1 MSVIKRLSPEVA
13 SKIAAGEVIEK
24 PFNVVKE
31 LIENSCDAG
40 ASKII
45 VEINEGG
52 LNTIKVTDN
61 GKGIDK
67 DDLPLALERFATSK
81 AETVEDVYSASTF
94 GFRGEALAAISSVS
108 DFKITSGKDGIAYTI
123 TCQYGKV
130 GEVKPTAA
138 VKGTIIEASRLFEN
152 LPARRK
158 FLKSSK
164 SLEAEIIKLIKHFSL
179 INPEIDI
186 LLKCNDKEVYH
197 ALSSDDRTVRAAK
210 VFNGKAFCT
219 GTAEY
224 AGKKVIACATLPAAS
239 DRLKRDAIIIGVNGR
254 LIKDTSLV
262 QAVINAYHRLIPDGR
277 YPVAVI
283 DIRISPDIVDSNV
296 HPAKLEVRFINAGEM
311 FSLVSDAVANSF
323 KGKGVNTGYTGN
335 YIQQGYSVNDKEDN
349 KKHNGIEYEKP
360 AKNKSVFSKD
370 NSFKSFSQYKESSL
384 NTSNNSSLEINSQAD
399 TGLKEQ
405 LQPSYTLSIDETLE
419 DISVKNT
426 DISSNTV
433 INEDIDTLDNH
444 IASGEFRVVGQV
456 DKTYIIIETP
466 NKEILFID
474 QHAAHERIL
483 FEKIQSDNAAK
494 PKPSIVLHDAVEVVM
509 TDEIIENIDRFKVI
523 IESFGYAYKI
533 TGIDKLEILR
543 VPYNIIRKNIAKEF
557 TNIAVDLCLT
567 GKSKQEEAPRAMLSC
582 KSAIKA
588 GDELTYAEMEYLVT
602 LLFNTDNFGTCPHG
616 RPIIYMMRVQE
627 LARKFYR

>member
-1 MSVIKRLSPEVA
+1 MSVIKRLSQEVA
-13 SKIAAGEVIEK
+13 SKIAAGEVVEK

-40 ASKII
+40 ATKII

-52 LNTIKVTDN
+52 LNKIKVTDN

-81 AETVEDVYSASTF
+81 AETVEDVYSAATF

-108 DFKITSGKDGIAYTI
+108 DFKITSGKDGKAYTI
-123 TCQYGKV
+123 TCQYGKI
-130 GEVKPTAA
+130 GEIKPTAA
-138 VKGTIIEASRLFEN
+138 VKGTIIEADRLFEN

-164 SLEAEIIKLIKHFSL
+164 SLEAEIVKLIKHFSL

-186 LLKCNDKEVYH
+186 TLKCNDKEVYH
-197 ALSSDDRTVRAAK
+197 ALSSDDTAVRAAK
-210 VFNGKAFCT
+210 VFNGKAFCQ
-219 GTAEY
+219 GVAEY
-224 AGKKVIACATLPAAS
+224 AGKKVIACATLPSAS

-277 YPVAVI
+277 FPAAVI
-283 DIRISPDIVDSNV
+283 DIRISPDIVDANV
-296 HPAKLEVRFINAGEM
+296 HPAKLEVRFVNAGEM

-335 YIQQGYSVNDKEDN
+335 YIQQGYTINEKQNNNEHNIVNEKQEESKPVFNRENSYKTFSEYKDSSVN
-349 KKHNGIEYEKP
+349 
-360 AKNKSVFSKD
+360 S
-370 NSFKSFSQYKESSL
+370 
-384 NTSNNSSLEINSQAD
+384 SNNYSLKNGTEENS
-399 TGLKEQ
+399 GIKMS
-405 LQPSYTLSIDETLE
+405 QPAYTLSLDETLE
-419 DISVKNT
+419 DIP
-426 DISSNTV
+426 V
-433 INEDIDTLDNH
+433 INTESSEEELNNNTDTLDNR
-444 IASGEFRVVGQV
+444 IAGGEFRVVGQV

-483 FEKIQSDNAAK
+483 FEKIQADNAAK

-588 GDELTYAEMEYLVT
+588 GDTLTYAEMEYLVT
-602 LLFNTDNFGTCPHG
+602 LLFNTNNFGTCPHG
-616 RPIIYMMRVQE
+616 RPIIYMMTVQE

>member
-1 MSVIKRLSPEVA
+1 MSVIKRLSPDVA
-13 SKIAAGEVIEK
+13 SKIAAGEVVEK

-40 ASKII
+40 ATKII

-52 LNTIKVTDN
+52 LNKIKVTDN

-81 AETVEDVYSASTF
+81 AETVEDVYSAATF

-108 DFKITSGKDGIAYTI
+108 DFKITSGKDGKAYTI
-123 TCQYGKV
+123 TCQYGKI
-130 GEVKPTAA
+130 GEIKPTAA
-138 VKGTIIEASRLFEN
+138 VKGTIIEADRLFEN

-164 SLEAEIIKLIKHFSL
+164 SLEAEIVKLIKHFSL

-186 LLKCNDKEVYH
+186 TLKCNDKEVYH
-197 ALSSDDRTVRAAK
+197 ALSSDDTAVRAAK
-210 VFNGKAFCT
+210 VFNGKAFCQ
-219 GTAEY
+219 GVAEY
-224 AGKKVIACATLPAAS
+224 AGKKVIACATLPSAS

-277 YPVAVI
+277 FPAAVI
-283 DIRISPDIVDSNV
+283 DIRISPDIVDANV
-296 HPAKLEVRFINAGEM
+296 HPAKLEVRFVNAGEM

-335 YIQQGYSVNDKEDN
+335 YIQQGYTINEKQNNNEHNIVNEKQEESKPVFNRENSYKTFSEYKDSSVN
-349 KKHNGIEYEKP
+349 
-360 AKNKSVFSKD
+360 
-370 NSFKSFSQYKESSL
+370 L
-384 NTSNNSSLEINSQAD
+384 SNNYSQKNGTEENS
-399 TGLKEQ
+399 GIKMS
-405 LQPSYTLSIDETLE
+405 QPAYTLSLDETLE
-419 DISVKNT
+419 DIP
-426 DISSNTV
+426 V
-433 INEDIDTLDNH
+433 INTESSEEEINNYTDTLDNR
-444 IASGEFRVVGQV
+444 IAGGEFRVVGQV

-483 FEKIQSDNAAK
+483 FEKIQADNAAK

-588 GDELTYAEMEYLVT
+588 GDTLTYAEMEYLVT
-602 LLFNTDNFGTCPHG
+602 LLFNTNNFGTCPHG
-616 RPIIYMMRVQE
+616 RPIIYMMTVQE

>member
-1 MSVIKRLSPEVA
+1 MSVIKRLSPDVA
-13 SKIAAGEVIEK
+13 SKIAAGEVVEK

-40 ASKII
+40 ATKII

-52 LNTIKVTDN
+52 LNKIKVTDN

-81 AETVEDVYSASTF
+81 AETVEDVYSAATF

-108 DFKITSGKDGIAYTI
+108 DFKITSGKDGKAYTI
-123 TCQYGKV
+123 TCQYGKI
-130 GEVKPTAA
+130 GEIKPTAA
-138 VKGTIIEASRLFEN
+138 VKGTIIEADRLFEN

-164 SLEAEIIKLIKHFSL
+164 SLEAEIVKLIKHFSL

-186 LLKCNDKEVYH
+186 TLKCNDKEVYH
-197 ALSSDDRTVRAAK
+197 ALSSDDTAVRVAK
-210 VFNGKAFCT
+210 VFNGKAFCQ
-219 GTAEY
+219 GVAEY
-224 AGKKVIACATLPAAS
+224 AGKKVIACATLPSAS

-277 YPVAVI
+277 FPAAVI
-283 DIRISPDIVDSNV
+283 DIRISPDIVDANV
-296 HPAKLEVRFINAGEM
+296 HPAKLEVRFVNAGEM

-335 YIQQGYSVNDKEDN
+335 YIQQGYTINEKQNNNEHNIVNEKQEESKPVFNRENSYKTFSEYKDSSVN
-349 KKHNGIEYEKP
+349 
-360 AKNKSVFSKD
+360 S
-370 NSFKSFSQYKESSL
+370 
-384 NTSNNSSLEINSQAD
+384 SNNYSLKNGTEENS
-399 TGLKEQ
+399 GIKMS
-405 LQPSYTLSIDETLE
+405 QPAYTLSLDETLE
-419 DISVKNT
+419 DIP
-426 DISSNTV
+426 V
-433 INEDIDTLDNH
+433 INTESSEEELNNNTDTLDNR
-444 IASGEFRVVGQV
+444 IAGGEFRVVGQV

-483 FEKIQSDNAAK
+483 FEKIQADNAAK

-588 GDELTYAEMEYLVT
+588 GDTLTYAEMEYLVT
-602 LLFNTDNFGTCPHG
+602 LLFNTNNFGTCPHG
-616 RPIIYMMRVQE
+616 RPIIYMMTVQE

>member
-13 SKIAAGEVIEK
+13 SKIAAGEVVEK

-40 ASKII
+40 ATKII

-52 LNTIKVTDN
+52 LNKIKVTDN

-81 AETVEDVYSASTF
+81 AETVEDVYSAATF

-108 DFKITSGKDGIAYTI
+108 DFKITSGKDGKAYTI
-123 TCQYGKV
+123 TCQYGKI
-130 GEVKPTAA
+130 GEIKPTAA
-138 VKGTIIEASRLFEN
+138 VKGTIIEADRLFEN

-179 INPEIDI
+179 INPDIDI
-186 LLKCNDKEVYH
+186 TLKCNDKEVYH
-197 ALSSDDRTVRAAK
+197 ALSTDDTAVRAAK
-210 VFNGKAFCT
+210 VFSGKAFCQ
-219 GTAEY
+219 GVAEY
-224 AGKKVIACATLPAAS
+224 AGKKVIACATLPSAS

-254 LIKDTSLV
+254 LIKDISLV

-277 YPVAVI
+277 FPAAVI
-283 DIRISPDIVDSNV
+283 DIRISPDIVDANV
-296 HPAKLEVRFINAGEM
+296 HPAKLEVRFVNAGEM

-335 YIQQGYSVNDKEDN
+335 YIQQGYTINEKQDN
-349 KKHNGIEYEKP
+349 KEQSNVEYEKP
-360 AKNKSVFSKD
+360 VENKPVFNKD
-370 NSFKSFSQYKESSL
+370 NSYKTFSEYKSSSSNTSYNNSPKAAAEESS
-384 NTSNNSSLEINSQAD
+384 EI
-399 TGLKEQ
+399 KMP
-405 LQPSYTLSIDETLE
+405 QPAYTLSLDETLE
-419 DISVKNT
+419 DIPVVNNDNKEALN
-426 DISSNTV
+426 SNA
-433 INEDIDTLDNH
+433 DTLDSR
-444 IASGEFRVVGQV
+444 IAGGEFRVVGQV

-509 TDEIIENIDRFKVI
+509 TDEIIENIDRYKVI

-557 TNIAVDLCLT
+557 TNIAADLCLT

-616 RPIIYMMRVQE
+616 RPIIYMMTVQE

>member
-13 SKIAAGEVIEK
+13 SKIAAGEVVEK

-45 VEINEGG
+45 VEVNEGG
-52 LNTIKVTDN
+52 LNKIKIIDN

-81 AETVEDVYSASTF
+81 AATVEDVYSAATF

-108 DFKITSGKDGIAYTI
+108 DFKITSGKDGKAYTI
-123 TCQYGKV
+123 ACQYGKICDI
-130 GEVKPTAA
+130 KPTAA
-138 VKGTIIEASRLFEN
+138 VKGTIIEADRLFEN

-164 SLEAEIIKLIKHFSL
+164 SLEGEIIKLIKHFSL

-186 LLKCNDKEVYH
+186 ILKCNDKEVYH
-197 ALSSDDRTVRAAK
+197 ALSSDDTVVRASK
-210 VFNGKAFCT
+210 VFNGKAFCK
-219 GTAEY
+219 GVAEY
-224 AGKKVIACATLPAAS
+224 AGKKVTACATLPAAS

-254 LIKDTSLV
+254 LIKDASLV

-277 YPVAVI
+277 FPAAVI
-283 DIRISPDIVDSNV
+283 DIRINPDIVDANV
-296 HPAKLEVRFINAGEM
+296 HPAKLEVRFVNAGEI
-311 FSLVSDAVANSF
+311 FSLVNDAVANSF

-335 YIQQGYSVNDKEDN
+335 YIQQGYTINDIQDN
-349 KKHNGIEYEKP
+349 KEQSNIEYEKHV
-360 AKNKSVFSKD
+360 KNKPVFNQAGSYPPFSKHT
-370 NSFKSFSQYKESSL
+370 NSSL
-384 NTSNNSSLEINSQAD
+384 NTSYKDESPKINSA
-399 TGLKEQ
+399 EVP
-405 LQPSYTLSIDETLE
+405 QPAYTLSLDETLE
-419 DISVKNT
+419 NIPAYNT
-426 DISSNTV
+426 DIYDNTAAV
-433 INEDIDTLDNH
+433 LNDNRDTVDNR
-444 IASGEFRVVGQV
+444 IASGEFRVIGQV
-456 DKTYIIIETP
+456 DKTYIIRETL

-474 QHAAHERIL
+474 QHAAHERVL
-483 FEKIQSDNAAK
+483 FEKIQSDNTAK
-494 PKPSIVLHDAVEVVM
+494 PKPSIVLHDEVEVVM
-509 TDEIIENIDRFKVI
+509 TDEIIENIDRFKLI
-523 IESFGYAYKI
+523 IESFGYGYKI
-533 TGIDKLEILR
+533 TGINKLEILR
-543 VPYNIIRKNIAKEF
+543 VPYTIIRKNIAKEF

-602 LLFNTDNFGTCPHG
+602 LLFNTNNFGTCPHG
-616 RPIIYMMRVQE
+616 RPIIYMMTVQE
-627 LARKFYR
+627 IARKFYR

>member
-1 MSVIKRLSPEVA
+1 MSIIKRLSPEVA
-13 SKIAAGEVIEK
+13 SKIAAGEVVEK

-40 ASKII
+40 ATKII

-52 LNTIKVTDN
+52 LNKIKVTDN

-81 AETVEDVYSASTF
+81 AETVEDVYSAATF

-108 DFKITSGKDGIAYTI
+108 DFKITSGKDGKAYTI
-123 TCQYGKV
+123 TCQYGKI
-130 GEVKPTAA
+130 GEIKPTAA
-138 VKGTIIEASRLFEN
+138 VKGTIIEADRLFEN

-164 SLEAEIIKLIKHFSL
+164 SLEAEIVKLIKHFSL
-179 INPEIDI
+179 INPDIDI
-186 LLKCNDKEVYH
+186 TLKCNDKEVYH
-197 ALSSDDRTVRAAK
+197 ALSTDDTAVRAAK
-210 VFNGKAFCT
+210 VFSGKAFCQ
-219 GTAEY
+219 GVAEY
-224 AGKKVIACATLPAAS
+224 AGKKVIACATLPSAS

-277 YPVAVI
+277 FPAAVI
-283 DIRISPDIVDSNV
+283 DIRISPDIVDANV
-296 HPAKLEVRFINAGEM
+296 HPAKLEVRFVNAGEM

-335 YIQQGYSVNDKEDN
+335 YIQQGYTINEKQDN
-349 KKHNGIEYEKP
+349 KEQSNVEYEKP
-360 AKNKSVFSKD
+360 VENKPVFNKD
-370 NSFKSFSQYKESSL
+370 NSYKTFSEYKSSSSNTSYNNSPKAAAEESS
-384 NTSNNSSLEINSQAD
+384 EI
-399 TGLKEQ
+399 KMP
-405 LQPSYTLSIDETLE
+405 QPAYTLSLDETLE
-419 DISVKNT
+419 DIPVVNNDNKEALN
-426 DISSNTV
+426 SNA
-433 INEDIDTLDNH
+433 DTLDSR
-444 IASGEFRVVGQV
+444 IAGGEFRVVGQV

-509 TDEIIENIDRFKVI
+509 TDEIIENIDRYKVI

-557 TNIAVDLCLT
+557 TNIAADLCLT

-616 RPIIYMMRVQE
+616 RPIIYMMTVQE

>member
-13 SKIAAGEVIEK
+13 SKIAAGEVVEK

-40 ASKII
+40 ATKII

-52 LNTIKVTDN
+52 LNKIKVTDN

-81 AETVEDVYSASTF
+81 AETVEDVYSAATF

-108 DFKITSGKDGIAYTI
+108 DFKITSGKDGKAYTI
-123 TCQYGKV
+123 TCQYGKI
-130 GEVKPTAA
+130 GEIKPTAA
-138 VKGTIIEASRLFEN
+138 VKGTIIEADRLFEN

-179 INPEIDI
+179 INPDIDI
-186 LLKCNDKEVYH
+186 TLKCNDKEVYH
-197 ALSSDDRTVRAAK
+197 ALSTDDTAVRAAK
-210 VFNGKAFCT
+210 VFSGKAFCQ
-219 GTAEY
+219 GVAEY
-224 AGKKVIACATLPAAS
+224 AGKKVIACATLPSAS

-277 YPVAVI
+277 FPAAVI
-283 DIRISPDIVDSNV
+283 DIRISPDIVDANV
-296 HPAKLEVRFINAGEM
+296 HPAKLEVRFVNAGEM

-335 YIQQGYSVNDKEDN
+335 YIQQGYTINEKQDN
-349 KKHNGIEYEKP
+349 KEQSNVEYEKP
-360 AKNKSVFSKD
+360 VENKLVFNKD
-370 NSFKSFSQYKESSL
+370 NSYKTFSEYKSSSSNTSYNNSPKAAAEESS
-384 NTSNNSSLEINSQAD
+384 EI
-399 TGLKEQ
+399 KMP
-405 LQPSYTLSIDETLE
+405 QPAYTLSLDETLE
-419 DISVKNT
+419 DIPVVNNDNKEALN
-426 DISSNTV
+426 SNA
-433 INEDIDTLDNH
+433 DTLDSR
-444 IASGEFRVVGQV
+444 IAGGEFRVVGQV

-509 TDEIIENIDRFKVI
+509 TDEIIENIDRYKVI

-557 TNIAVDLCLT
+557 TNIAADLCLT

-616 RPIIYMMRVQE
+616 RPIIYMMTVQE

>member
-13 SKIAAGEVIEK
+13 SKIAAGEVVEK

-40 ASKII
+40 ATKII

-52 LNTIKVTDN
+52 LNKIKVTDN

-81 AETVEDVYSASTF
+81 AETVEDVYSAATF

-108 DFKITSGKDGIAYTI
+108 DFKITSGKDGKAYTI
-123 TCQYGKV
+123 TCQYGKI
-130 GEVKPTAA
+130 GEIKPTAA
-138 VKGTIIEASRLFEN
+138 VKGTIIEADRLFEN

-164 SLEAEIIKLIKHFSL
+164 SLEAEIVKLIKHFSL

-186 LLKCNDKEVYH
+186 TLKCNDKEVYH
-197 ALSSDDRTVRAAK
+197 ALSSDDTAVRAAK
-210 VFNGKAFCT
+210 VFNGKAFCQ
-219 GTAEY
+219 GVAEY
-224 AGKKVIACATLPAAS
+224 AGKKVIACATLPSAS

-277 YPVAVI
+277 FPAAVI
-283 DIRISPDIVDSNV
+283 DIRISPDIVDANV
-296 HPAKLEVRFINAGEM
+296 HPAKLEVRFVNAGEM

-335 YIQQGYSVNDKEDN
+335 YIQQGYTINEKQNNNEHNIVNEKQEESKPVFNRENSYKTFSEYKDSSVN
-349 KKHNGIEYEKP
+349 
-360 AKNKSVFSKD
+360 
-370 NSFKSFSQYKESSL
+370 L
-384 NTSNNSSLEINSQAD
+384 SNNYSQKNGTEESA
-399 TGLKEQ
+399 GIKMS
-405 LQPSYTLSIDETLE
+405 QPAYTLSLDETLE
-419 DISVKNT
+419 DIP
-426 DISSNTV
+426 V
-433 INEDIDTLDNH
+433 INTESSEEELNNNTDTLDNR
-444 IASGEFRVVGQV
+444 IAGGEFRVVGQV

-483 FEKIQSDNAAK
+483 FEKIQADNAAK

-588 GDELTYAEMEYLVT
+588 GDTLTYAEMEYLVT
-602 LLFNTDNFGTCPHG
+602 LLFNTNNFGTCPHG
-616 RPIIYMMRVQE
+616 RPIIYMMTVQE

>member
-13 SKIAAGEVIEK
+13 SKIAAGEVVEK

-31 LIENSCDAG
+31 LIENSYDAG
-40 ASKII
+40 ATKII

-52 LNTIKVTDN
+52 LNKIKVTDN
-61 GKGIDK
+61 GNGIDK

-81 AETVEDVYSASTF
+81 AETVEDVYSAATF
-94 GFRGEALAAISSVS
+94 GFRGEAIAAISAVS
-108 DFKITSGKDGIAYTI
+108 DFKITSGKDGNAYTI
-123 TCQYGKV
+123 TCRYGKI
-130 GEVKPTAA
+130 GEIKPTAA
-138 VKGTIIEASRLFEN
+138 VKGTIIEADRLFEN

-179 INPEIDI
+179 INPKIDI
-186 LLKCNDKEVYH
+186 SLKCNDKEVYH
-197 ALSSDDRTVRAAK
+197 SLSSDDTAVRAAK
-210 VFNGKAFCT
+210 VFSGKAFCQ
-219 GTAEY
+219 GVAEY
-224 AGKKVIACATLPAAS
+224 AGKKVIACATLPSAS

-277 YPVAVI
+277 FPAAVI
-283 DIRISPDIVDSNV
+283 DIRISPDIVDANV
-296 HPAKLEVRFINAGEM
+296 HPAKLEVRFVNAGEM

-335 YIQQGYSVNDKEDN
+335 YIKQGYAINEKQDN
-349 KKHNGIEYEKP
+349 KEQNNIDNEKQEEMKPVFNKENSYKTFSEYKGRC
-360 AKNKSVFSKD
+360 
-370 NSFKSFSQYKESSL
+370 L
-384 NTSNNSSLEINSQAD
+384 NTSCNNNSPAVNAEENINLKMPQPAYRLSLD
-399 TGLKEQ
+399 K
-405 LQPSYTLSIDETLE
+405 TLE
-419 DISVKNT
+419 DISVINTERSNDT
-426 DISSNTV
+426 DINK
-433 INEDIDTLDNH
+433 NYDTLDNR

-483 FEKIQSDNAAK
+483 FEKIQLDNTAK
-494 PKPSIVLHDAVEVVM
+494 PKPSVVLHDAVEVVM
-509 TDEIIENIDRFKVI
+509 TDEIIENIDRFKLI
-523 IESFGYAYKI
+523 IESFGYTYKI

-582 KSAIKA
+582 KSAVKA

-602 LLFNTDNFGTCPHG
+602 LLFNTNNFGTCPHG
-616 RPIIYMMRVQE
+616 RPIIYMMTVQE

>member
-13 SKIAAGEVIEK
+13 SKIAAGEVVEK

-40 ASKII
+40 ATKII

-52 LNTIKVTDN
+52 LNKIKVTDN

-81 AETVEDVYSASTF
+81 AETVEDVYSAATF

-108 DFKITSGKDGIAYTI
+108 DFKITSGKDGKAYTI
-123 TCQYGKV
+123 TCQYGKI
-130 GEVKPTAA
+130 GEIKPTAA
-138 VKGTIIEASRLFEN
+138 VKGTIIEADRLFEN

-164 SLEAEIIKLIKHFSL
+164 SLEAEIVKLIKHFSL

-186 LLKCNDKEVYH
+186 TLKCNDKEVYH
-197 ALSSDDRTVRAAK
+197 ALSSDDTAVRAAK
-210 VFNGKAFCT
+210 VFNGKAFCQ
-219 GTAEY
+219 GVAEY
-224 AGKKVIACATLPAAS
+224 AGKKVIACATLPSAS

-277 YPVAVI
+277 FPAAVI
-283 DIRISPDIVDSNV
+283 DIRISPDIVDANV
-296 HPAKLEVRFINAGEM
+296 HPAKLEVRFVNAGEM

-335 YIQQGYSVNDKEDN
+335 YIQQGYTINEKQNNNEHNIVNEKQEESKPVFN
-349 KKHNGIEYEKP
+349 RENSYKTFSEY
-360 AKNKSVFSKD
+360 KD
-370 NSFKSFSQYKESSL
+370 SSINL
-384 NTSNNSSLEINSQAD
+384 SNNYSQKNSTEESA
-399 TGLKEQ
+399 GIKMP
-405 LQPSYTLSIDETLE
+405 QPAYTLSLDETLE
-419 DISVKNT
+419 DIP
-426 DISSNTV
+426 V
-433 INEDIDTLDNH
+433 INTESSEEEINNNADTLDNR
-444 IASGEFRVVGQV
+444 IAGGEFRVVGQV

-494 PKPSIVLHDAVEVVM
+494 PKSSIVLHDAVEVVM

-588 GDELTYAEMEYLVT
+588 GDTLTYAEMEYLVT
-602 LLFNTDNFGTCPHG
+602 LLFNTNNFGTCPHG
-616 RPIIYMMRVQE
+616 RPIIYMMTVQE

>member
-13 SKIAAGEVIEK
+13 SKIAAGEVVEK

-40 ASKII
+40 ATKII

-52 LNTIKVTDN
+52 LNKIKVTDN

-81 AETVEDVYSASTF
+81 AETVEDVYSAATF

-108 DFKITSGKDGIAYTI
+108 DFKITSGKDGKAYTI
-123 TCQYGKV
+123 TCQYGKI
-130 GEVKPTAA
+130 GEIKPTAA
-138 VKGTIIEASRLFEN
+138 VKGTIIEADRLFEN

-164 SLEAEIIKLIKHFSL
+164 SLEAEIVKLIKHFSL

-186 LLKCNDKEVYH
+186 TLKCNDKEVYH
-197 ALSSDDRTVRAAK
+197 ALSSDDTAVRAAK
-210 VFNGKAFCT
+210 VFNGKAFCQ
-219 GTAEY
+219 GVAEY
-224 AGKKVIACATLPAAS
+224 AGKKVIACATLPSAS

-254 LIKDTSLV
+254 LIKDTNLV

-277 YPVAVI
+277 FPAAVI
-283 DIRISPDIVDSNV
+283 DIRISPDIIDANV
-296 HPAKLEVRFINAGEM
+296 HPAKLEVRFVNAGEM

-335 YIQQGYSVNDKEDN
+335 YIQQGYTINEKQNNNEHNIVNEKQEESKPVFNRENSYKTFSEYKDSSVN
-349 KKHNGIEYEKP
+349 
-360 AKNKSVFSKD
+360 S
-370 NSFKSFSQYKESSL
+370 
-384 NTSNNSSLEINSQAD
+384 SNNYSQKNGTEENS
-399 TGLKEQ
+399 GIKMS
-405 LQPSYTLSIDETLE
+405 QPAYTLSLDETLE
-419 DISVKNT
+419 DIP
-426 DISSNTV
+426 V
-433 INEDIDTLDNH
+433 INTESSEEEINNNTDTLDNR
-444 IASGEFRVVGQV
+444 IAGGEFRVVGQV

-483 FEKIQSDNAAK
+483 FEKIQADNAAK

-588 GDELTYAEMEYLVT
+588 GDTLTYAEMEYLVT
-602 LLFNTDNFGTCPHG
+602 LLFNTNNFGTCPHG
-616 RPIIYMMRVQE
+616 RPIIYMMTVQE

>member
-1 MSVIKRLSPEVA
+1 MSVIKRLSQEVA
-13 SKIAAGEVIEK
+13 SKIAAGEVVEK

-40 ASKII
+40 ATKII

-52 LNTIKVTDN
+52 LNKIKVTDN

-81 AETVEDVYSASTF
+81 AETVEDVYSAATF

-108 DFKITSGKDGIAYTI
+108 DFKITSGKDGKAYTI
-123 TCQYGKV
+123 TCQYGKI
-130 GEVKPTAA
+130 GEIKPTAA
-138 VKGTIIEASRLFEN
+138 VKGTIIEADRLFEN

-164 SLEAEIIKLIKHFSL
+164 SLEAEIVKLIKHFSL

-186 LLKCNDKEVYH
+186 TLKCNDKEVYH
-197 ALSSDDRTVRAAK
+197 ALSSDDTAVRAAK
-210 VFNGKAFCT
+210 VFNGKAFCQ
-219 GTAEY
+219 GVAEY
-224 AGKKVIACATLPAAS
+224 AGKKVIACATLPSAS

-277 YPVAVI
+277 FPAAVI
-283 DIRISPDIVDSNV
+283 DIRISPDIVDANV
-296 HPAKLEVRFINAGEM
+296 HPAKLEVRFVNAGEM

-335 YIQQGYSVNDKEDN
+335 YIQQGYTINEKQNNNEHNIVNEKQEESKPVFNRENSYKTFSEYKDSSVN
-349 KKHNGIEYEKP
+349 
-360 AKNKSVFSKD
+360 S
-370 NSFKSFSQYKESSL
+370 
-384 NTSNNSSLEINSQAD
+384 SNNYSQKNGTEKNS
-399 TGLKEQ
+399 GIKMS
-405 LQPSYTLSIDETLE
+405 QPAYTLSLDETLE
-419 DISVKNT
+419 DIP
-426 DISSNTV
+426 V
-433 INEDIDTLDNH
+433 INTESSEEEINNNTDTLDNR
-444 IASGEFRVVGQV
+444 IAGGEFRVVGQV

-483 FEKIQSDNAAK
+483 FEKIQADNAAK

-588 GDELTYAEMEYLVT
+588 GDTLTYAEMEYLVT
-602 LLFNTDNFGTCPHG
+602 LLFNTNNFGTCPHG
-616 RPIIYMMRVQE
+616 RPIIYMMTVQE

>member
-13 SKIAAGEVIEK
+13 SKIAAGEVVEK

-40 ASKII
+40 ATKII

-52 LNTIKVTDN
+52 LNKIKVTDN

-81 AETVEDVYSASTF
+81 AETVEDVYSAATF
-94 GFRGEALAAISSVS
+94 GFRGEAIAAISSVS
-108 DFKITSGKDGIAYTI
+108 DFKITSGKDGKAYTI
-123 TCQYGKV
+123 TCQYGKI
-130 GEVKPTAA
+130 GEIKPTAA
-138 VKGTIIEASRLFEN
+138 VKGTIIEADRLFEN

-186 LLKCNDKEVYH
+186 NLKCNDKEVYH
-197 ALSSDDRTVRAAK
+197 SLSSDDTAVRASK
-210 VFNGKAFCT
+210 VFSGKAFCT
-219 GTAEY
+219 GVAEY
-224 AGKKVIACATLPAAS
+224 AGKKVIACATLPSAS

-277 YPVAVI
+277 FPAAVI
-283 DIRISPDIVDSNV
+283 DIRISPDIVDANV
-296 HPAKLEVRFINAGEM
+296 HPAKLEVRFVNAGEM

-323 KGKGVNTGYTGN
+323 KGKGVNTSYTGN
-335 YIQQGYSVNDKEDN
+335 YIQQGYTINEKQDN
-349 KKHNGIEYEKP
+349 NELHNIKYEKQEEIKP
-360 AKNKSVFSKD
+360 VFNKENSYKTFSE
-370 NSFKSFSQYKESSL
+370 YKGSRL
-384 NTSNNSSLEINSQAD
+384 NTSCINNSSAVNAEENISI
-399 TGLKEQ
+399 KMP
-405 LQPSYTLSIDETLE
+405 QPAYTLSLE
-419 DISVKNT
+419 DISLINTEQSNEADINKN
-426 DISSNTV
+426 S
-433 INEDIDTLDNH
+433 DTLDNR

-483 FEKIQSDNAAK
+483 FEKIQSDNTAK
-494 PKPSIVLHDAVEVVM
+494 PKPSVVLHDAVEVVM
-509 TDEIIENIDRFKVI
+509 TDEIVENIDRFKVI

-588 GDELTYAEMEYLVT
+588 GDTLTYAEMEYLVT
-602 LLFNTDNFGTCPHG
+602 LLFNTNNFGTCPHG
-616 RPIIYMMRVQE
+616 RPIIYMMTVHE

>member
-13 SKIAAGEVIEK
+13 SKIAAGEVVEK

-40 ASKII
+40 ATKII

-52 LNTIKVTDN
+52 LNKIKVTDN

-81 AETVEDVYSASTF
+81 AETVEDVYSAATF
-94 GFRGEALAAISSVS
+94 GFRGEAIAAISSVS
-108 DFKITSGKDGIAYTI
+108 DFKITSGKDGKAYTI
-123 TCQYGKV
+123 TCQYGKI
-130 GEVKPTAA
+130 GEIKPTAA
-138 VKGTIIEASRLFEN
+138 VKGTIIEADRLFEN

-186 LLKCNDKEVYH
+186 NLKCNDKEVYH
-197 ALSSDDRTVRAAK
+197 SLSSDDTAVRASK
-210 VFNGKAFCT
+210 VFSGKAFCT
-219 GTAEY
+219 GVAEY
-224 AGKKVIACATLPAAS
+224 AGKKVIACATLPSAS

-277 YPVAVI
+277 FPAAVI
-283 DIRISPDIVDSNV
+283 DIRISPDIVDANV
-296 HPAKLEVRFINAGEM
+296 HPAKLEVRFVNAGEM

-323 KGKGVNTGYTGN
+323 KGKGVNTSYTGN
-335 YIQQGYSVNDKEDN
+335 YIQQGYTINEKQDN
-349 KKHNGIEYEKP
+349 NELHNIKYEKQEEIKP
-360 AKNKSVFSKD
+360 VFNKENSYKTFSE
-370 NSFKSFSQYKESSL
+370 YKGSIL
-384 NTSNNSSLEINSQAD
+384 NTSCINNSSAVNAEENISV
-399 TGLKEQ
+399 KMP
-405 LQPSYTLSIDETLE
+405 QPAYTLSLE
-419 DISVKNT
+419 DISLINTEQSNEADINKN
-426 DISSNTV
+426 S
-433 INEDIDTLDNH
+433 DTLDNR

-483 FEKIQSDNAAK
+483 FEKIQSDNTAK
-494 PKPSIVLHDAVEVVM
+494 PKPSVVLHDAVEVVM
-509 TDEIIENIDRFKVI
+509 TDEIVENIDRFKVI

-582 KSAIKA
+582 KSAVKA

-602 LLFNTDNFGTCPHG
+602 LLFNTNNFGTCPHG
-616 RPIIYMMRVQE
+616 RPIIYMMTVQE

>member
-13 SKIAAGEVIEK
+13 SKIAAGEVVEK

-40 ASKII
+40 ATKII

-52 LNTIKVTDN
+52 LNKIKVTDN

-81 AETVEDVYSASTF
+81 AETVEDVYSATTF

-108 DFKITSGKDGIAYTI
+108 DFKITSGKDGKAYTI
-123 TCQYGKV
+123 TCQYGKI
-130 GEVKPTAA
+130 GEIKPTAA
-138 VKGTIIEASRLFEN
+138 VKGTIIEADRLFEN

-164 SLEAEIIKLIKHFSL
+164 SLEAEIVKLIKHFSL

-186 LLKCNDKEVYH
+186 TLKCNDKEVYH
-197 ALSSDDRTVRAAK
+197 ALSSDDTAVRAAK
-210 VFNGKAFCT
+210 VFNGKAFCQ
-219 GTAEY
+219 GVAEY
-224 AGKKVIACATLPAAS
+224 AGKKVIACATLPSAS

-277 YPVAVI
+277 FPAAVI
-283 DIRISPDIVDSNV
+283 DIRISPDIVDANV
-296 HPAKLEVRFINAGEM
+296 HPAKLEVRFVNAGEM

-335 YIQQGYSVNDKEDN
+335 YIQQGYTINEKQNNNEHNIVNEKQEESKLVFNRENSYKTFSEYKDSSVN
-349 KKHNGIEYEKP
+349 
-360 AKNKSVFSKD
+360 S
-370 NSFKSFSQYKESSL
+370 
-384 NTSNNSSLEINSQAD
+384 SNNYSQKNSTEENTD
-399 TGLKEQ
+399 IKIP
-405 LQPSYTLSIDETLE
+405 QPAYTLSLDETLE
-419 DISVKNT
+419 DIP
-426 DISSNTV
+426 V
-433 INEDIDTLDNH
+433 INAESREEEINNNANTLDNR
-444 IASGEFRVVGQV
+444 IAGGEFRVVGQV

-483 FEKIQSDNAAK
+483 FEKIQANNAAK

-588 GDELTYAEMEYLVT
+588 GDTLTYAEMEYLVT
-602 LLFNTDNFGTCPHG
+602 LLFNTNNFGTCPHG
-616 RPIIYMMRVQE
+616 RPIIYMMTVQE

>member
-13 SKIAAGEVIEK
+13 SKIAAGEVVEK

-40 ASKII
+40 ATKII

-52 LNTIKVTDN
+52 LNKIKVTDN

-81 AETVEDVYSASTF
+81 AETVEDVYSAATF

-108 DFKITSGKDGIAYTI
+108 DFKITSGKDGKAYTI
-123 TCQYGKV
+123 TCQYGKI
-130 GEVKPTAA
+130 GEIKPTAA
-138 VKGTIIEASRLFEN
+138 VKGTIIEADRLFEN

-164 SLEAEIIKLIKHFSL
+164 SLEAEIVKLIKHFSL

-186 LLKCNDKEVYH
+186 TLKCNDKEVYH
-197 ALSSDDRTVRAAK
+197 ALSSDDTAVRAAK
-210 VFNGKAFCT
+210 VFNGKAFCQ
-219 GTAEY
+219 GVAEY
-224 AGKKVIACATLPAAS
+224 AGKKVIACATLPSAS

-277 YPVAVI
+277 FPAAVI
-283 DIRISPDIVDSNV
+283 DIRISPDIVDANV
-296 HPAKLEVRFINAGEM
+296 HPAKLEVRFVNAGEM

-335 YIQQGYSVNDKEDN
+335 YIQQGYTINEKQNNNEHNIVNEKQEESKPVFN
-349 KKHNGIEYEKP
+349 RENSYKTFSEY
-360 AKNKSVFSKD
+360 KD
-370 NSFKSFSQYKESSL
+370 SSINL
-384 NTSNNSSLEINSQAD
+384 SNNYSQKNGTEENS
-399 TGLKEQ
+399 GIKMS
-405 LQPSYTLSIDETLE
+405 QPAYTLSLDETLE
-419 DISVKNT
+419 DIP
-426 DISSNTV
+426 V
-433 INEDIDTLDNH
+433 INTESSEEEINNNTDTLDNR
-444 IASGEFRVVGQV
+444 IAGGEFRVVGQV

-483 FEKIQSDNAAK
+483 FEKIQADNAAK

-588 GDELTYAEMEYLVT
+588 GDTLTYAEMEYLVT
-602 LLFNTDNFGTCPHG
+602 LLFNTNNFGTCPHG
-616 RPIIYMMRVQE
+616 RPIIYMMTVQE

>member
-13 SKIAAGEVIEK
+13 SKIAAGEVVEK

-40 ASKII
+40 ATKIV

-52 LNTIKVTDN
+52 LNKIKVTDN

-81 AETVEDVYSASTF
+81 AETVEDVYSAATF

-108 DFKITSGKDGIAYTI
+108 DFKITSGKDGKAYTI
-123 TCQYGKV
+123 TCQYGKI
-130 GEVKPTAA
+130 GEIKPTAA
-138 VKGTIIEASRLFEN
+138 VKGTIIEADRLFEN

-164 SLEAEIIKLIKHFSL
+164 SLEAEIVKLIKHFSL

-186 LLKCNDKEVYH
+186 TLKCNDKEVYH
-197 ALSSDDRTVRAAK
+197 ALSSDDTAVRAAK
-210 VFNGKAFCT
+210 VFNGKAFCQ
-219 GTAEY
+219 GVAEY
-224 AGKKVIACATLPAAS
+224 AGKKVIACATLPSAS

-277 YPVAVI
+277 FPAAVI
-283 DIRISPDIVDSNV
+283 DIRISPDIVDANV
-296 HPAKLEVRFINAGEM
+296 HPAKLEVRFVNAGEM

-335 YIQQGYSVNDKEDN
+335 YIQQGYTINEKQNNNEHNIVNEKQEESKLVFNRENSYKTFSEYKDSSVN
-349 KKHNGIEYEKP
+349 
-360 AKNKSVFSKD
+360 S
-370 NSFKSFSQYKESSL
+370 
-384 NTSNNSSLEINSQAD
+384 SNNYSQKNSTEENTD
-399 TGLKEQ
+399 IKI
-405 LQPSYTLSIDETLE
+405 LQPAYTLSLDETLE
-419 DISVKNT
+419 DIP
-426 DISSNTV
+426 V
-433 INEDIDTLDNH
+433 INAESREEEINNNANTLDNR
-444 IASGEFRVVGQV
+444 IAGGEFRVVGQV

-483 FEKIQSDNAAK
+483 FEKIQANNAAK

-588 GDELTYAEMEYLVT
+588 GDTLTYAEMEYLVT
-602 LLFNTDNFGTCPHG
+602 LLFNTNNFGTCPHG
-616 RPIIYMMRVQE
+616 RPIIYMMTVQE

>member
-13 SKIAAGEVIEK
+13 SKIAAGEVVEK

-40 ASKII
+40 ATKII

-52 LNTIKVTDN
+52 LNKIKVTDN

-81 AETVEDVYSASTF
+81 AETVEDVYSAATF

-108 DFKITSGKDGIAYTI
+108 DFKITSGKDGKAYTI
-123 TCQYGKV
+123 TCQYGKI
-130 GEVKPTAA
+130 GEIKPTAA
-138 VKGTIIEASRLFEN
+138 VKGTIIEADRLFEN

-179 INPEIDI
+179 INPDIDI
-186 LLKCNDKEVYH
+186 TLKCNDKEVYH
-197 ALSSDDRTVRAAK
+197 ALSTDDTAVRAAK
-210 VFNGKAFCT
+210 VFSGKAFCQ
-219 GTAEY
+219 GVAEY
-224 AGKKVIACATLPAAS
+224 AGKKVIACATLPSAS

-277 YPVAVI
+277 FPAAVI
-283 DIRISPDIVDSNV
+283 DIRISPDIVDANV
-296 HPAKLEVRFINAGEM
+296 HPAKLEVRFVNAGEM

-335 YIQQGYSVNDKEDN
+335 YIQQGYTINEKQDN
-349 KKHNGIEYEKP
+349 KEQSNVEYEKP
-360 AKNKSVFSKD
+360 VENKPVFNKD
-370 NSFKSFSQYKESSL
+370 NSYKTFSEYKSSSSNTSYNNSPKAAAEESS
-384 NTSNNSSLEINSQAD
+384 EI
-399 TGLKEQ
+399 KMP
-405 LQPSYTLSIDETLE
+405 QPAYTLSLDETLE
-419 DISVKNT
+419 DIPVVNNDNKEALN
-426 DISSNTV
+426 SNA
-433 INEDIDTLDNH
+433 DTLDSR
-444 IASGEFRVVGQV
+444 IAGGEFRVVGQV

-509 TDEIIENIDRFKVI
+509 TDEIIENIDRYKVI

-543 VPYNIIRKNIAKEF
+543 VPYNIIRKNVAKEF

-616 RPIIYMMRVQE
+616 RPIIYMMTVQE

>member
-1 MSVIKRLSPEVA
+1 MSIIKRLSPEVA
-13 SKIAAGEVIEK
+13 SKIAAGEVVEK
-24 PFNVVKE
+24 PFNVIKE

-40 ASKII
+40 ATKII

-52 LNTIKVTDN
+52 LNKIKVTDN

-81 AETVEDVYSASTF
+81 AETVEDVYSAATF

-108 DFKITSGKDGIAYTI
+108 DFKITSGKDGKAYTI
-123 TCQYGKV
+123 TCQYGKI
-130 GEVKPTAA
+130 GEIKPTAA
-138 VKGTIIEASRLFEN
+138 VKGTIIEADRLFEN

-164 SLEAEIIKLIKHFSL
+164 SLEAEIVKLIKHFSL
-179 INPEIDI
+179 INPDIDI
-186 LLKCNDKEVYH
+186 TLKCNDKEVYH
-197 ALSSDDRTVRAAK
+197 ALSTDDTAVRAAK
-210 VFNGKAFCT
+210 VFSGKAFCQ
-219 GTAEY
+219 GVAEY
-224 AGKKVIACATLPAAS
+224 AGKKVIACATLPSAS

-277 YPVAVI
+277 FPAAVI
-283 DIRISPDIVDSNV
+283 DIRISPDIVDANV
-296 HPAKLEVRFINAGEM
+296 HPAKLEVRFVNAGEM

-335 YIQQGYSVNDKEDN
+335 YIQQGYTINEKQDDKEQSN
-349 KKHNGIEYEKP
+349 VEYEKP
-360 AKNKSVFSKD
+360 VENKLVFNKD
-370 NSFKSFSQYKESSL
+370 NSYKTFSEYKSSSSNTSYNNSPKAAAEESS
-384 NTSNNSSLEINSQAD
+384 EI
-399 TGLKEQ
+399 KMP
-405 LQPSYTLSIDETLE
+405 QPAYTLSLDETLE
-419 DISVKNT
+419 DIPVVNNDNKEALN
-426 DISSNTV
+426 SNA
-433 INEDIDTLDNH
+433 DTLDSR
-444 IASGEFRVVGQV
+444 IAGGEFRVVGQV

-509 TDEIIENIDRFKVI
+509 TDEIIENIDRYKVI

-557 TNIAVDLCLT
+557 TNIAADLCLT

-616 RPIIYMMRVQE
+616 RPIIYMMTVQE

>member
-13 SKIAAGEVIEK
+13 SKIAAGEVVEK

-40 ASKII
+40 ATKII
-45 VEINEGG
+45 IEINEGG
-52 LNTIKVTDN
+52 LNKIKVTDN

-81 AETVEDVYSASTF
+81 AETVEDVYSAATF

-108 DFKITSGKDGIAYTI
+108 DFKITSGKDGKAYTI
-123 TCQYGKV
+123 TCQYGKI
-130 GEVKPTAA
+130 GEIKPTAA
-138 VKGTIIEASRLFEN
+138 VKGTIIEADRLFEN

-179 INPEIDI
+179 INPDIDI
-186 LLKCNDKEVYH
+186 TLKCNDKEVYH
-197 ALSSDDRTVRAAK
+197 ALSTDDTAVRAAK
-210 VFNGKAFCT
+210 VFSGKAFCQ
-219 GTAEY
+219 GVAEY
-224 AGKKVIACATLPAAS
+224 AGKKVIACATLPSAS

-277 YPVAVI
+277 FPAAVI
-283 DIRISPDIVDSNV
+283 DIRISPDIVDANV
-296 HPAKLEVRFINAGEM
+296 HPAKLEVRFVNAGEM

-335 YIQQGYSVNDKEDN
+335 YIQQGYTINEKQDN
-349 KKHNGIEYEKP
+349 KEQSNVEYEKP
-360 AKNKSVFSKD
+360 VENKPVFNKD
-370 NSFKSFSQYKESSL
+370 NSYKTFSEYKSSSSNTSYNNSPKAAAEESSEIKMPQPVYAL
-384 NTSNNSSLEINSQAD
+384 SL
-399 TGLKEQ
+399 
-405 LQPSYTLSIDETLE
+405 DETLE
-419 DISVKNT
+419 DIPVVNNDNKEALN
-426 DISSNTV
+426 SNA
-433 INEDIDTLDNH
+433 DTLDSR
-444 IASGEFRVVGQV
+444 IAGGEFRVVGQV

-509 TDEIIENIDRFKVI
+509 TDEIIENIDRYKVI

-557 TNIAVDLCLT
+557 TNIAADLCLT

-616 RPIIYMMRVQE
+616 RPIIYMMTVQE

>member
-13 SKIAAGEVIEK
+13 SKIAAGEVVEK

-40 ASKII
+40 ATKII

-52 LNTIKVTDN
+52 LNKIKVTDN

-81 AETVEDVYSASTF
+81 AETVEDVYSAATF

-108 DFKITSGKDGIAYTI
+108 DFKITSGKDGKAYTI
-123 TCQYGKV
+123 TCQYGKI
-130 GEVKPTAA
+130 GEIKPTAA
-138 VKGTIIEASRLFEN
+138 VKGTIIEADRLFEN

-164 SLEAEIIKLIKHFSL
+164 SLEAEIVKLIKHFSL

-186 LLKCNDKEVYH
+186 TLKCNDKEVYH
-197 ALSSDDRTVRAAK
+197 ALSSDDTAVRAAK
-210 VFNGKAFCT
+210 VFNGKAFCQ
-219 GTAEY
+219 GVAEY
-224 AGKKVIACATLPAAS
+224 AGKKVIACATLPSAS

-277 YPVAVI
+277 FPAAVI
-283 DIRISPDIVDSNV
+283 DIRISPDIVDANV
-296 HPAKLEVRFINAGEM
+296 HPAKLEVRFVNAGEM

-335 YIQQGYSVNDKEDN
+335 YIQQGYTINEKQNNNEHNIVNEKQEESKPVFNRENSYKTFSEYKDSSVN
-349 KKHNGIEYEKP
+349 
-360 AKNKSVFSKD
+360 S
-370 NSFKSFSQYKESSL
+370 
-384 NTSNNSSLEINSQAD
+384 SNNYSLKNGTEENS
-399 TGLKEQ
+399 GIKMS
-405 LQPSYTLSIDETLE
+405 QPAYTLSLDETLE
-419 DISVKNT
+419 DIP
-426 DISSNTV
+426 V
-433 INEDIDTLDNH
+433 INTESSEEELNNNTDTLDNR
-444 IASGEFRVVGQV
+444 IAGGEFRVVGQV

-483 FEKIQSDNAAK
+483 FEKIQADNAAK

-588 GDELTYAEMEYLVT
+588 GDTLTYAEMEYLVT
-602 LLFNTDNFGTCPHG
+602 LLFNTNNFGTCPHG
-616 RPIIYMMRVQE
+616 RPIIYMMTVQE

>member
-13 SKIAAGEVIEK
+13 SKIAAGEVVEK

-40 ASKII
+40 ATKII

-52 LNTIKVTDN
+52 LNKIKVTDN

-81 AETVEDVYSASTF
+81 AETVEDVYSAATF

-108 DFKITSGKDGIAYTI
+108 DFKITSGKDGKAYTI
-123 TCQYGKV
+123 TCQYGKI
-130 GEVKPTAA
+130 GEIKPTAA
-138 VKGTIIEASRLFEN
+138 VKGTIIEAERLFEN

-179 INPEIDI
+179 INPDIDI
-186 LLKCNDKEVYH
+186 TLKCNDKEVYH
-197 ALSSDDRTVRAAK
+197 ALSTDDTAVRAAK
-210 VFNGKAFCT
+210 VFSGKAFCQ
-219 GTAEY
+219 GVAEY
-224 AGKKVIACATLPAAS
+224 AGKKVIACATLPSAS

-277 YPVAVI
+277 FPAAVI
-283 DIRISPDIVDSNV
+283 DIRISPDIVDANV
-296 HPAKLEVRFINAGEM
+296 HPAKLEVRFVNAGEM

-335 YIQQGYSVNDKEDN
+335 YIQQGYTINEKQDN
-349 KKHNGIEYEKP
+349 KEQSNVEYEKP
-360 AKNKSVFSKD
+360 VENKPVFNKD
-370 NSFKSFSQYKESSL
+370 NSYKTFSEYKSSSSNTSYNNSPKAAAEESSEIKMPQPVYAL
-384 NTSNNSSLEINSQAD
+384 SL
-399 TGLKEQ
+399 
-405 LQPSYTLSIDETLE
+405 DETLE
-419 DISVKNT
+419 DIPVVNNDNKEALN
-426 DISSNTV
+426 SNA
-433 INEDIDTLDNH
+433 DTLDSR
-444 IASGEFRVVGQV
+444 IAGGEFRVVGQV

-509 TDEIIENIDRFKVI
+509 TDEIIENIDRYKVI

-557 TNIAVDLCLT
+557 TNIAADLCLT

-616 RPIIYMMRVQE
+616 RPIIYMMTVQE

>member
-13 SKIAAGEVIEK
+13 SKIAAGEVVEK

-40 ASKII
+40 ATKII

-52 LNTIKVTDN
+52 LNKIKVTDN

-81 AETVEDVYSASTF
+81 AETVEDVYAAATF

-108 DFKITSGKDGIAYTI
+108 DFKITSGKDGKAYTI
-123 TCQYGKV
+123 TCQYGKI
-130 GEVKPTAA
+130 GEIKPTAA
-138 VKGTIIEASRLFEN
+138 VKGTIIEADRLFEN

-164 SLEAEIIKLIKHFSL
+164 SLEAEIVKLIKHFSL
-179 INPEIDI
+179 INPDIDI
-186 LLKCNDKEVYH
+186 TLKCNDKEVYH
-197 ALSSDDRTVRAAK
+197 ALSTDDTAVRAAK
-210 VFNGKAFCT
+210 VFSGKAFCQ
-219 GTAEY
+219 GVAEY
-224 AGKKVIACATLPAAS
+224 AGKKVIACATLPSAS

-277 YPVAVI
+277 FPAAVI
-283 DIRISPDIVDSNV
+283 DIRISPDIVDANV
-296 HPAKLEVRFINAGEM
+296 HPAKLEVRFVNAGEM

-335 YIQQGYSVNDKEDN
+335 YIQQGYTINEKQDDKEQSN
-349 KKHNGIEYEKP
+349 VEYEKP
-360 AKNKSVFSKD
+360 VENKLVFNKD
-370 NSFKSFSQYKESSL
+370 NSYKTFSEYKSSSSNTSYNNSPKAAAEESS
-384 NTSNNSSLEINSQAD
+384 EI
-399 TGLKEQ
+399 KMP
-405 LQPSYTLSIDETLE
+405 QPAYTLSLDETLE
-419 DISVKNT
+419 DIPVVNNDNKEALN
-426 DISSNTV
+426 SNA
-433 INEDIDTLDNH
+433 DTLDSR
-444 IASGEFRVVGQV
+444 IAGGEFRVVGQV

-509 TDEIIENIDRFKVI
+509 TDEIIENIDRYKVI

-557 TNIAVDLCLT
+557 TNIAADLCLT

-616 RPIIYMMRVQE
+616 RPIIYMMTVQE

>member
-1 MSVIKRLSPEVA
+1 MSVIKRLSPDVA
-13 SKIAAGEVIEK
+13 SKIAAGEVVEK

-40 ASKII
+40 ATKII

-52 LNTIKVTDN
+52 LNKIKVTDN

-81 AETVEDVYSASTF
+81 AETVEDVYSAATF

-108 DFKITSGKDGIAYTI
+108 DFKITSGKDGKAYTI
-123 TCQYGKV
+123 TCQYGKI
-130 GEVKPTAA
+130 GEIKPTAA
-138 VKGTIIEASRLFEN
+138 VKGTIIEADRLFEN

-164 SLEAEIIKLIKHFSL
+164 SLEAEIVKLIKHFSL

-186 LLKCNDKEVYH
+186 TLKCNDKEVYH
-197 ALSSDDRTVRAAK
+197 ALSSDDTAVRAAK
-210 VFNGKAFCT
+210 VFNGKAFCQ
-219 GTAEY
+219 GVAEY
-224 AGKKVIACATLPAAS
+224 AGKKVIACATLPSAS

-277 YPVAVI
+277 FPAAVI
-283 DIRISPDIVDSNV
+283 DIRISPDIVDANV
-296 HPAKLEVRFINAGEM
+296 HPAKLEVRFVNAGEM

-335 YIQQGYSVNDKEDN
+335 YIQQGYTINEKQNNNEHNIVNEKQEESKPVFN
-349 KKHNGIEYEKP
+349 RENSYKTFSEY
-360 AKNKSVFSKD
+360 KD
-370 NSFKSFSQYKESSL
+370 SSINL
-384 NTSNNSSLEINSQAD
+384 SNNYSQKNGTEENS
-399 TGLKEQ
+399 GIKMS
-405 LQPSYTLSIDETLE
+405 QPAYTLSLDETLE
-419 DISVKNT
+419 DIP
-426 DISSNTV
+426 V
-433 INEDIDTLDNH
+433 INTESSEEEINNNTDTLDNR
-444 IASGEFRVVGQV
+444 IAGGEFRVVGQV

-483 FEKIQSDNAAK
+483 FEKIQADNAAK

-588 GDELTYAEMEYLVT
+588 GDTLTYAEMEYLVT
-602 LLFNTDNFGTCPHG
+602 LLFNTNNFGTCPHG
-616 RPIIYMMRVQE
+616 RPIIYMMTVQE

>member
-13 SKIAAGEVIEK
+13 SKIAAGEVVEK

-40 ASKII
+40 ATKII

-52 LNTIKVTDN
+52 LNKIKVTDN

-81 AETVEDVYSASTF
+81 AETVEDVYSAATF

-108 DFKITSGKDGIAYTI
+108 DFKITSGKDGKAYTI
-123 TCQYGKV
+123 TCQYGKI
-130 GEVKPTAA
+130 GEIKPTAA
-138 VKGTIIEASRLFEN
+138 VKGTIIEADRLFEN

-164 SLEAEIIKLIKHFSL
+164 SLEAEIVKLIKHFSL
-179 INPEIDI
+179 INPDIDI
-186 LLKCNDKEVYH
+186 TLKCNDKEVYH
-197 ALSSDDRTVRAAK
+197 ALSTDDTAVRAAK
-210 VFNGKAFCT
+210 VFSGKAFCQ
-219 GTAEY
+219 GVAEY
-224 AGKKVIACATLPAAS
+224 AGKKVIACATLPSAS

-277 YPVAVI
+277 FPAAVI
-283 DIRISPDIVDSNV
+283 DIRISPDIVDANV

-335 YIQQGYSVNDKEDN
+335 YIQQGYTINEKQDN
-349 KKHNGIEYEKP
+349 KEQSNVEYEKP
-360 AKNKSVFSKD
+360 VENKPVFNKD
-370 NSFKSFSQYKESSL
+370 NSYKTFSEYKSSSSNTSYNNSPKAAAEESSEIKRPQPAYAL
-384 NTSNNSSLEINSQAD
+384 SL
-399 TGLKEQ
+399 
-405 LQPSYTLSIDETLE
+405 DETLE
-419 DISVKNT
+419 DIPVVNNDNKEALN
-426 DISSNTV
+426 SNA
-433 INEDIDTLDNH
+433 DTLDSR
-444 IASGEFRVVGQV
+444 IAGGEFRVVGQV

-509 TDEIIENIDRFKVI
+509 TDEIIENIDKFKVI

-557 TNIAVDLCLT
+557 TNIAADLCLT

-616 RPIIYMMRVQE
+616 RPIIYMMTVQE

>member
-1 MSVIKRLSPEVA
+1 MSVIKRLSQEVA
-13 SKIAAGEVIEK
+13 SKIAAGEVVEK

-40 ASKII
+40 ATKII

-52 LNTIKVTDN
+52 LNKIKVTDN

-81 AETVEDVYSASTF
+81 AETVEDVYSAATF

-108 DFKITSGKDGIAYTI
+108 DFKITSGKDGKAYTI
-123 TCQYGKV
+123 TCQYGKI
-130 GEVKPTAA
+130 GEIKPTAA
-138 VKGTIIEASRLFEN
+138 VKGTIIEADRLFEN

-164 SLEAEIIKLIKHFSL
+164 SLEAEIVKLIKHFSL

-186 LLKCNDKEVYH
+186 TLKCNDKEVYH
-197 ALSSDDRTVRAAK
+197 ALSSDDTAVRAAK
-210 VFNGKAFCT
+210 VFNGKAFCQ
-219 GTAEY
+219 GVAEY
-224 AGKKVIACATLPAAS
+224 AGKKVIACATLPSAS

-277 YPVAVI
+277 FPAAVI
-283 DIRISPDIVDSNV
+283 DIRISPDIVDANV
-296 HPAKLEVRFINAGEM
+296 HPAKLEVRFVNAGEM

-335 YIQQGYSVNDKEDN
+335 YIQQGYTINEKQNNNEHNIVNEKQEESKPVFNRENSYKTFSEYKDSSVN
-349 KKHNGIEYEKP
+349 
-360 AKNKSVFSKD
+360 S
-370 NSFKSFSQYKESSL
+370 
-384 NTSNNSSLEINSQAD
+384 SNNYSQKNGTEENS
-399 TGLKEQ
+399 GIKMS
-405 LQPSYTLSIDETLE
+405 QPAYTLSLDETLE
-419 DISVKNT
+419 DIP
-426 DISSNTV
+426 V
-433 INEDIDTLDNH
+433 INTESSEEEINNNTDTLDNR
-444 IASGEFRVVGQV
+444 IAGGEFRVVGQV

-483 FEKIQSDNAAK
+483 FEKIQADNAAK

-588 GDELTYAEMEYLVT
+588 GDTLTYAEMEYLVT
-602 LLFNTDNFGTCPHG
+602 LLFNTNNFGTCPHG
-616 RPIIYMMRVQE
+616 RPIIYMMTVQE

>member
-1 MSVIKRLSPEVA
+1 MSVIKRLSQEVA
-13 SKIAAGEVIEK
+13 SKIAAGEVVEK

-40 ASKII
+40 ATKII

-52 LNTIKVTDN
+52 LNKIKVTDN

-81 AETVEDVYSASTF
+81 AETVEDVYSAATF

-108 DFKITSGKDGIAYTI
+108 DFKITSGKDGKAYTI
-123 TCQYGKV
+123 TCQYGKI
-130 GEVKPTAA
+130 GEIKPTAA
-138 VKGTIIEASRLFEN
+138 VKGTIIEADRLFEN

-164 SLEAEIIKLIKHFSL
+164 SLEAEIVKLIKHFSL

-186 LLKCNDKEVYH
+186 TLKCNDKEVYH
-197 ALSSDDRTVRAAK
+197 ALSSDDTAVRAAK
-210 VFNGKAFCT
+210 VFNGKAFCQ
-219 GTAEY
+219 GVAEY
-224 AGKKVIACATLPAAS
+224 AGKKVIACATLPSAS

-277 YPVAVI
+277 FPAAVI
-283 DIRISPDIVDSNV
+283 DIRISPDIVDANV
-296 HPAKLEVRFINAGEM
+296 HPAKLEVRFVNAGEM

-335 YIQQGYSVNDKEDN
+335 YIQQGYTINEKQNNNEHNIVNEKQEESKPVFN
-349 KKHNGIEYEKP
+349 RENSYKTFSEY
-360 AKNKSVFSKD
+360 KD
-370 NSFKSFSQYKESSL
+370 SSINL
-384 NTSNNSSLEINSQAD
+384 SNNYSQKNGTEENS
-399 TGLKEQ
+399 GIKMS
-405 LQPSYTLSIDETLE
+405 QPAYTLSLDETLE
-419 DISVKNT
+419 DIP
-426 DISSNTV
+426 V
-433 INEDIDTLDNH
+433 INTESSEEEINNNTDTLDNR
-444 IASGEFRVVGQV
+444 IAGGEFRVVGQV

-588 GDELTYAEMEYLVT
+588 GDTLTYAEMEYLVT
-602 LLFNTDNFGTCPHG
+602 LLFNTNNFGTCPHG
-616 RPIIYMMRVQE
+616 RPIIYMMTVQE

>member
-1 MSVIKRLSPEVA
+1 MSVIKRLSQEVA
-13 SKIAAGEVIEK
+13 SKIAAGEVVEK

-40 ASKII
+40 ATKII

-52 LNTIKVTDN
+52 LNKIKVTDN

-81 AETVEDVYSASTF
+81 AETVEDVYSAATF

-108 DFKITSGKDGIAYTI
+108 DFKITSGKDGKAYTI
-123 TCQYGKV
+123 TCQYGKI
-130 GEVKPTAA
+130 GEIKPTAA
-138 VKGTIIEASRLFEN
+138 VKGTIIEADRLFEN

-164 SLEAEIIKLIKHFSL
+164 SLEAEIVKLIKHFSL

-186 LLKCNDKEVYH
+186 TLKCNDKEVYH
-197 ALSSDDRTVRAAK
+197 ALSSDDTAVRAAK
-210 VFNGKAFCT
+210 VFNGKAFCQ
-219 GTAEY
+219 GVAEY
-224 AGKKVIACATLPAAS
+224 AGKKVIACATLPSAS

-277 YPVAVI
+277 FPAAVI
-283 DIRISPDIVDSNV
+283 DIRINPDIVDANV
-296 HPAKLEVRFINAGEM
+296 HPAKLEVRFVNAGEM

-335 YIQQGYSVNDKEDN
+335 YIQQGYTINEKQNNNEHNIVNEKQEESKPVFNRENSYKTFSEYKDSSVN
-349 KKHNGIEYEKP
+349 
-360 AKNKSVFSKD
+360 S
-370 NSFKSFSQYKESSL
+370 
-384 NTSNNSSLEINSQAD
+384 SNNYSQKNGTEENS
-399 TGLKEQ
+399 GIKMS
-405 LQPSYTLSIDETLE
+405 QPAYTLSLDETLE
-419 DISVKNT
+419 DIP
-426 DISSNTV
+426 V
-433 INEDIDTLDNH
+433 INTESSEEEINNNTDTLDNR
-444 IASGEFRVVGQV
+444 IAGGEFRVVGQV

-483 FEKIQSDNAAK
+483 FEKIQADNAAK

-588 GDELTYAEMEYLVT
+588 GDTLTYAEMEYLVT
-602 LLFNTDNFGTCPHG
+602 LLFNTNNFGTCPHG
-616 RPIIYMMRVQE
+616 RPIIYMMTVQE

>member
-13 SKIAAGEVIEK
+13 SKIAAGEVVEK

-40 ASKII
+40 ATKII

-52 LNTIKVTDN
+52 LNKIKVTDN

-108 DFKITSGKDGIAYTI
+108 DFKITSGKDGKAYTI
-123 TCQYGKV
+123 TCQYGKI
-130 GEVKPTAA
+130 GEIKPTAA
-138 VKGTIIEASRLFEN
+138 VKGTIIEADRLFEN

-164 SLEAEIIKLIKHFSL
+164 SLEAEIVKLIKHFSL

-186 LLKCNDKEVYH
+186 TLKCNDKEVYH
-197 ALSSDDRTVRAAK
+197 ALSSDDTAVRAAK
-210 VFNGKAFCT
+210 VFNGKAFCQ
-219 GTAEY
+219 GVAEY
-224 AGKKVIACATLPAAS
+224 AGKKVIACATLPSAS

-277 YPVAVI
+277 FPAAVI
-283 DIRISPDIVDSNV
+283 DIRISPDIVDANV
-296 HPAKLEVRFINAGEM
+296 HPAKLEVRFVNAGEM

-335 YIQQGYSVNDKEDN
+335 YIQQGYTINEKQNNNEHNIVNEKQEESKPVFN
-349 KKHNGIEYEKP
+349 RENSYKTFSEY
-360 AKNKSVFSKD
+360 KD
-370 NSFKSFSQYKESSL
+370 SSINL
-384 NTSNNSSLEINSQAD
+384 SNNYSQKNGTEENS
-399 TGLKEQ
+399 GIKMS
-405 LQPSYTLSIDETLE
+405 QPAYTLSLDETLE
-419 DISVKNT
+419 DIP
-426 DISSNTV
+426 V
-433 INEDIDTLDNH
+433 INTESSEEEINNNTDTLDNR
-444 IASGEFRVVGQV
+444 IAGGEFRVVGQV

-483 FEKIQSDNAAK
+483 FEKIQADNAVK

-588 GDELTYAEMEYLVT
+588 GDTLTYAEMEYLVT
-602 LLFNTDNFGTCPHG
+602 LLFNTNNFGTCPHG
-616 RPIIYMMRVQE
+616 RPIIYMMTVQE

>member
-13 SKIAAGEVIEK
+13 SKIAAGEVVEK

-40 ASKII
+40 ATKII

-52 LNTIKVTDN
+52 LNKIKVTDN

-81 AETVEDVYSASTF
+81 AETVEDVYSAATF

-108 DFKITSGKDGIAYTI
+108 DFKITSGKDGKAYTI
-123 TCQYGKV
+123 TCQYGKI
-130 GEVKPTAA
+130 GEIKPTAA
-138 VKGTIIEASRLFEN
+138 VKGTIIEADRLFEN

-164 SLEAEIIKLIKHFSL
+164 SLEAEIVKLIKHFSL

-186 LLKCNDKEVYH
+186 TLKCNDKEVYH
-197 ALSSDDRTVRAAK
+197 ALSSDDTAVRAAK
-210 VFNGKAFCT
+210 VFNGKAFCQ
-219 GTAEY
+219 GVAEY
-224 AGKKVIACATLPAAS
+224 AGKKVIACATLPSAS

-277 YPVAVI
+277 FPAAVI
-283 DIRISPDIVDSNV
+283 DIRISPDIVDANV
-296 HPAKLEVRFINAGEM
+296 HPAKLEVRFVNAGEM

-335 YIQQGYSVNDKEDN
+335 YIQQGYTINEKQNNNEHNIVNEKQEESKPVFN
-349 KKHNGIEYEKP
+349 RENSYKTFSEY
-360 AKNKSVFSKD
+360 KD
-370 NSFKSFSQYKESSL
+370 SSINL
-384 NTSNNSSLEINSQAD
+384 SNNYSQKNGTEESA
-399 TGLKEQ
+399 GIKMP
-405 LQPSYTLSIDETLE
+405 QPAYTLSLDETLE
-419 DISVKNT
+419 DIP
-426 DISSNTV
+426 V
-433 INEDIDTLDNH
+433 INTESSEEEINNNTDTLDNR
-444 IASGEFRVVGQV
+444 IAGGEFRVVGQV

-483 FEKIQSDNAAK
+483 FEKIQADNAVK

-588 GDELTYAEMEYLVT
+588 GDTLTYAEMEYLVT
-602 LLFNTDNFGTCPHG
+602 LLFNTNNFGTCPHG
-616 RPIIYMMRVQE
+616 RPIIYMMTVQE

>member
-1 MSVIKRLSPEVA
+1 MSVIKRLSQEVA
-13 SKIAAGEVIEK
+13 SKIAAGEVVEK

-40 ASKII
+40 ATKII

-52 LNTIKVTDN
+52 LNKIKVTDN

-81 AETVEDVYSASTF
+81 AETVEDVYSAATF

-108 DFKITSGKDGIAYTI
+108 DFKITSGKDGKAYTI
-123 TCQYGKV
+123 TCQYGKI
-130 GEVKPTAA
+130 GEIKPTAA
-138 VKGTIIEASRLFEN
+138 VKGTIIEADRLFEN

-164 SLEAEIIKLIKHFSL
+164 SLEAEIVKLIKHFSL

-186 LLKCNDKEVYH
+186 TLKCNDKEVYH
-197 ALSSDDRTVRAAK
+197 ALSSDDTAVRAAK
-210 VFNGKAFCT
+210 VFNGKAFCQ
-219 GTAEY
+219 GVAEY
-224 AGKKVIACATLPAAS
+224 AGKKVIACATLPSAS

-277 YPVAVI
+277 FPAAVI
-283 DIRISPDIVDSNV
+283 DIRISPDIVDANV
-296 HPAKLEVRFINAGEM
+296 HPAKLEVRFVNAGEM

-335 YIQQGYSVNDKEDN
+335 YIQQGYTINEKQNNNEHNIVNEKQEESKPVFN
-349 KKHNGIEYEKP
+349 RENSYKTFSEY
-360 AKNKSVFSKD
+360 KD
-370 NSFKSFSQYKESSL
+370 SSINL
-384 NTSNNSSLEINSQAD
+384 SNNYSQKNGTEENS
-399 TGLKEQ
+399 GIKMS
-405 LQPSYTLSIDETLE
+405 QPAYTLSLDETLE
-419 DISVKNT
+419 DIP
-426 DISSNTV
+426 V
-433 INEDIDTLDNH
+433 INTESSEEEINNNTDTLDNR
-444 IASGEFRVVGQV
+444 IAGGEFRVVGQV

-509 TDEIIENIDRFKVI
+509 TD
-523 IESFGYAYKI
+523 
-533 TGIDKLEILR
+533 
-543 VPYNIIRKNIAKEF
+543 
-557 TNIAVDLCLT
+557 
-567 GKSKQEEAPRAMLSC
+567 
-582 KSAIKA
+582 
-588 GDELTYAEMEYLVT
+588 
-602 LLFNTDNFGTCPHG
+602 
-616 RPIIYMMRVQE
+616 
-627 LARKFYR
+627 

>member
-13 SKIAAGEVIEK
+13 SKIAAGEVVEK

-40 ASKII
+40 ATKII

-52 LNTIKVTDN
+52 LNKIKVTDN

-81 AETVEDVYSASTF
+81 AETVEDVYSAATF

-108 DFKITSGKDGIAYTI
+108 DFKITSGKDGKAYTI
-123 TCQYGKV
+123 TCQYGKI
-130 GEVKPTAA
+130 GEIKPTAA
-138 VKGTIIEASRLFEN
+138 VKGTIIEADRLFEN

-179 INPEIDI
+179 INPDIDI
-186 LLKCNDKEVYH
+186 TLKCNDKEVYH
-197 ALSSDDRTVRAAK
+197 ALSTDDTAVRAAK
-210 VFNGKAFCT
+210 VFSGKAFCQ
-219 GTAEY
+219 GVAEY
-224 AGKKVIACATLPAAS
+224 AGKKIIACATLPSAS

-277 YPVAVI
+277 FPAAVI
-283 DIRISPDIVDSNV
+283 DIRISPDIVDANV
-296 HPAKLEVRFINAGEM
+296 HPAKLEVRFVNAGEM

-335 YIQQGYSVNDKEDN
+335 YIQQGYTINEKQDN
-349 KKHNGIEYEKP
+349 KEQSNVEYEKP
-360 AKNKSVFSKD
+360 VENKPVFNKD
-370 NSFKSFSQYKESSL
+370 NSYKTFSEYKSSSSNTSYNNSPKAAAEESS
-384 NTSNNSSLEINSQAD
+384 EI
-399 TGLKEQ
+399 KMP
-405 LQPSYTLSIDETLE
+405 QPAYTLSLDETLE
-419 DISVKNT
+419 DIPVVNNDNKEALN
-426 DISSNTV
+426 SNA
-433 INEDIDTLDNH
+433 DTLDSR
-444 IASGEFRVVGQV
+444 IAGGEFRVVGQV

-509 TDEIIENIDRFKVI
+509 TDEIIENIDRYKVI

-557 TNIAVDLCLT
+557 TNIAADLCLT

-616 RPIIYMMRVQE
+616 RPIIYMMTVQE

>member
-13 SKIAAGEVIEK
+13 SKIAAGEVVEK

-40 ASKII
+40 ATKII

-52 LNTIKVTDN
+52 LNKIKVTDN

-81 AETVEDVYSASTF
+81 AETVEDVYSAATF

-108 DFKITSGKDGIAYTI
+108 DFKITSGKDGKAYTI
-123 TCQYGKV
+123 TCQYGKI
-130 GEVKPTAA
+130 GEIKPTAA
-138 VKGTIIEASRLFEN
+138 VKGTIIEADRLFEN

-164 SLEAEIIKLIKHFSL
+164 SLEAEIVKLIKHFSL
-179 INPEIDI
+179 INPDIDI
-186 LLKCNDKEVYH
+186 TLKCNDKEVYH
-197 ALSSDDRTVRAAK
+197 ALSTDDTAVRAAK
-210 VFNGKAFCT
+210 VFSGKAFCQ
-219 GTAEY
+219 GVAEY
-224 AGKKVIACATLPAAS
+224 AGKKVIACATLPSAS

-277 YPVAVI
+277 FPAAVI
-283 DIRISPDIVDSNV
+283 DIRISPDIVDANV
-296 HPAKLEVRFINAGEM
+296 HPAKLEVRFVNAGEM

-335 YIQQGYSVNDKEDN
+335 YIQQGYTINEKQDDKEQSN
-349 KKHNGIEYEKP
+349 VEYEKP
-360 AKNKSVFSKD
+360 VENKLVFNKD
-370 NSFKSFSQYKESSL
+370 NSYKTFSEYKSSSSNTSYNNSPKAAAEESS
-384 NTSNNSSLEINSQAD
+384 EI
-399 TGLKEQ
+399 KMP
-405 LQPSYTLSIDETLE
+405 QPAYTLSLDETLE
-419 DISVKNT
+419 DIPVVNNDNKEALN
-426 DISSNTV
+426 SNA
-433 INEDIDTLDNH
+433 DTLDSR
-444 IASGEFRVVGQV
+444 IAGGEFRVVGQV

-509 TDEIIENIDRFKVI
+509 TDEIIENIDRYKVI

-557 TNIAVDLCLT
+557 TNIAADLCLT

-616 RPIIYMMRVQE
+616 RPIIYMMTVQE

>member
-13 SKIAAGEVIEK
+13 SKIAAGEVVEK

-40 ASKII
+40 ATKII

-52 LNTIKVTDN
+52 LNKIKVTDN

-81 AETVEDVYSASTF
+81 AETVEDVYSAATF

-108 DFKITSGKDGIAYTI
+108 DFKITSGKDGKAYTI
-123 TCQYGKV
+123 TCQYGKI
-130 GEVKPTAA
+130 GEIKPTAA
-138 VKGTIIEASRLFEN
+138 VKGTIIEADRLFEN

-179 INPEIDI
+179 INPDIDI
-186 LLKCNDKEVYH
+186 TLKCNDKEVYH
-197 ALSSDDRTVRAAK
+197 ALSTDDTAVRAAK
-210 VFNGKAFCT
+210 VFSGKAFCQ
-219 GTAEY
+219 GVAEY
-224 AGKKVIACATLPAAS
+224 AGKKVIACATLPSAS

-277 YPVAVI
+277 FPAAVI
-283 DIRISPDIVDSNV
+283 DIRISPDIVDANV
-296 HPAKLEVRFINAGEM
+296 HPAKLEVRFVNAGEM

-335 YIQQGYSVNDKEDN
+335 YIQQGYTINEKQDN
-349 KKHNGIEYEKP
+349 KEQSNVEYEKP
-360 AKNKSVFSKD
+360 VENKPVFNKD
-370 NSFKSFSQYKESSL
+370 NSYKTFSEYKSSSSNTSYNNNPKAAAEESS
-384 NTSNNSSLEINSQAD
+384 EI
-399 TGLKEQ
+399 KMP
-405 LQPSYTLSIDETLE
+405 QPAYTLSLDETLE
-419 DISVKNT
+419 DIPVVNNDNKEALN
-426 DISSNTV
+426 SNA
-433 INEDIDTLDNH
+433 DTLDSR
-444 IASGEFRVVGQV
+444 IAGGEFRVVGQV

-509 TDEIIENIDRFKVI
+509 TDEIIENIDRYKVI

-557 TNIAVDLCLT
+557 TNIAADLCLT

-616 RPIIYMMRVQE
+616 RPIIYMMTVQE

>member
-13 SKIAAGEVIEK
+13 SKIAAGEVVEK

-40 ASKII
+40 ATKII

-52 LNTIKVTDN
+52 LNKIKVTDN

-81 AETVEDVYSASTF
+81 AETVEDVYSAATF

-108 DFKITSGKDGIAYTI
+108 DFKITSGKDGKAYTI
-123 TCQYGKV
+123 TCQYGKI
-130 GEVKPTAA
+130 GEIKPTAA
-138 VKGTIIEASRLFEN
+138 VKGTIIEADRLFEN

-179 INPEIDI
+179 INPDIDI
-186 LLKCNDKEVYH
+186 TLKCNDKEVYH
-197 ALSSDDRTVRAAK
+197 ALSTDDTAVRAAK
-210 VFNGKAFCT
+210 VFSGKAFCQ
-219 GTAEY
+219 GVAEY
-224 AGKKVIACATLPAAS
+224 AGKKIIACATLPSAS

-277 YPVAVI
+277 FPAAVI
-283 DIRISPDIVDSNV
+283 DIRISPDIVDANV
-296 HPAKLEVRFINAGEM
+296 HPAKLEVRFVNAGEM

-335 YIQQGYSVNDKEDN
+335 YIQQGYTINEKQDN
-349 KKHNGIEYEKP
+349 KEQSNVEYEKP
-360 AKNKSVFSKD
+360 VENKPVFNKD
-370 NSFKSFSQYKESSL
+370 NSYKTFSEYKSSSSNTSYNNSPKAAAEESS
-384 NTSNNSSLEINSQAD
+384 EI
-399 TGLKEQ
+399 KMP
-405 LQPSYTLSIDETLE
+405 QPAYTLSLDETLE
-419 DISVKNT
+419 DIPVVNNDNKEALN
-426 DISSNTV
+426 SNA
-433 INEDIDTLDNH
+433 DTLDSR
-444 IASGEFRVVGQV
+444 IAGGEFRVVGQV

>member
-13 SKIAAGEVIEK
+13 SKIAAGEVVEK

-40 ASKII
+40 ATKII

-52 LNTIKVTDN
+52 LNKIKVTDN

-81 AETVEDVYSASTF
+81 AETVEDVYSAATF

-108 DFKITSGKDGIAYTI
+108 DFKITSGKDGKAYTI
-123 TCQYGKV
+123 TCQYGKI
-130 GEVKPTAA
+130 GEIKPTAA
-138 VKGTIIEASRLFEN
+138 VKGTIIEADRLFEN

-164 SLEAEIIKLIKHFSL
+164 SLEAEIVKLIKHFSL

-186 LLKCNDKEVYH
+186 TLKCNDKEVYH
-197 ALSSDDRTVRAAK
+197 ALSSDDTAVRAAK
-210 VFNGKAFCT
+210 VFNGKAFCQ
-219 GTAEY
+219 GVAEY
-224 AGKKVIACATLPAAS
+224 AGKKVIACATLPSAS

-277 YPVAVI
+277 FPAAVV
-283 DIRISPDIVDSNV
+283 DIRISPDIVDANV
-296 HPAKLEVRFINAGEM
+296 HPAKLEVRFVNAGEM

-335 YIQQGYSVNDKEDN
+335 YIQQGYTINEKQNNNEHNIVNEKQEESKPVFN
-349 KKHNGIEYEKP
+349 RENSYKTFSEY
-360 AKNKSVFSKD
+360 KD
-370 NSFKSFSQYKESSL
+370 SSINL
-384 NTSNNSSLEINSQAD
+384 SNNYSQKNGTEESA
-399 TGLKEQ
+399 GIKMP
-405 LQPSYTLSIDETLE
+405 QPAYTLSLDETLE
-419 DISVKNT
+419 DIP
-426 DISSNTV
+426 V
-433 INEDIDTLDNH
+433 INTESSEEEINNNADTLDNR
-444 IASGEFRVVGQV
+444 IAGGEFRVVGQV

-483 FEKIQSDNAAK
+483 FEKIQADNAAK

-509 TDEIIENIDRFKVI
+509 TDEIIENIDKFKVI

-588 GDELTYAEMEYLVT
+588 GDTLTYAEMEYLVT
-602 LLFNTDNFGTCPHG
+602 LLFNTNNFGTCPHG
-616 RPIIYMMRVQE
+616 RPIIYMMTVQE